1 MDHLPKIL
9 VADDEPRI
17 RKLLKE
23 FLTHAGYA
31 VRLAGDGEKTL
42 QELQQ
47 ESFDGALVDLK
58 MPKLGDLELL
68 RAIRHVSPSLPVIMM
83 TGYPSISIAVKAI
96 QEGAADFITK
106 PIQLD
111 ELESTLD
118 KVVRNRTSNRF
129 TPHVLPAISSTDSGL
144 KSPLFSKRQKLS
156 VRSVLSGSSHTLT
169 STEAVFQQLIGMACE
184 ISGAQGASV
193 TILDHE
199 VKNQSR
205 KTVQERAQEGSQ
217 DRYPLLDDPL
227 IERLK
232 VDQKPL
238 WLMHGH
244 PCLVVPILI
253 RNELFG
259 ILKVWGKEN
268 HPPFSKDKQRL
279 LLMLCQQAALNIENQ
294 WLYESLYHN
303 MHEMLQVLV
312 STLEARDPYTQAHS
326 QRVSSY
332 ATAIANVMGC
342 NQEEQDIVTVAG
354 LLHDIGKVGICDAI
368 LLKRGPLTPDEYE
381 IIKMHPIIGEQIVRQ
396 LGCFTQETTIIRHH
410 HEWWDG
416 RGYPD
421 GLKHHQ
427 IPFLARIMAVADAYD
442 AMTTNRLYR
451 LGRSAEEAFA
461 ELACWAGTQFDP
473 EFVDAFRHVI
483 RKDLSQNVVTSDF

>member
-1 MDHLPKIL
+1 MDHVPKIL
-9 VADDEPRI
+9 VADDEPQI
-17 RKLLKE
+17 RALLEE
-23 FLTHAGYA
+23 FLTHVGYA

-42 QELQQ
+42 QQLQQ

-68 RAIRHVSPSLPVIMM
+68 RAIRRLSPSLPVIMM
-83 TGYPSISIAVKAI
+83 TGYPSIAIAVQAI

-111 ELESTLD
+111 ELESALN
-118 KVVRNRTSNRF
+118 KVIRNRMADRF
-129 TPHVLPAISSTDSGL
+129 TAYALPAISTANAEL
-144 KSPLFSKRQKLS
+144 KSPLFSKRQQLS
-156 VRSVLSGSSHTLT
+156 VPSSRRGSAHTLT
-169 STEAVFQQLIGMACE
+169 GTEAVFQQLVGMARE

-199 VKNQSR
+199 VKSQPR
-205 KTVQERAQEGSQ
+205 KPVQEHAQEASQ
-217 DRYPLLDDPL
+217 DRYPLLDDKL
-227 IERLK
+227 IERLQ
-232 VDQKPL
+232 VEQKPL
-238 WLMHGH
+238 WLTHGH
-244 PCLVVPILI
+244 PCLVVPILM
-253 RNELFG
+253 RNELLG

-268 HPPFSKDKQRL
+268 RPPCAKDKQRSL
-279 LLMLCQQAALNIENQ
+279 LLLCQQAALSLENQ
-294 WLYESLYHN
+294 WLYESLYQN

-312 STLEARDPYTQAHS
+312 SMLEARDPYTQAHS
-326 QRVSSY
+326 QRVSCY
-332 ATAIANVMGC
+332 ATAIANEMGC
-342 NQEEQDIVTVAG
+342 TQEEQDIVTVAG

-381 IIKMHPIIGEQIVRQ
+381 IIKRHPVIGEQIVRQ
-396 LGCFTQETTIIRHH
+396 LECFTQETAIIRHH

-427 IPFLARIMAVADAYD
+427 IPFLARITAVADAYD
-442 AMTTNRLYR
+442 AMTTDRLYR

-473 EFVDAFRHVI
+473 EVVAAFRCVI
-483 RKDLSQNVVTSDF
+483 MKGLSESGLVS